1 MCGPIVME
9 AVEKEV
15 SRRNFLRLAGVATAA
30 GLAGSLGAATEV
42 YAAPQRMRLRNMQ
55 DLTHTLKPSFPT
67 FSGQPAFK
75 TEVAVTIE
83 RDGYYGLNLAYWEH
97 VGTHMDAP
105 GHFGKTAWTVAEV
118 PVGRLIAPVAVVRI
132 DERAAR
138 NHDSRVLIDDVR
150 AWERRHG
157 RLPRGAA
164 VFMDSGWESRVGS
177 MNAFRNPDA
186 TGVMHFPGFHPDT
199 VEFLLKERTAV
210 GIGVDTLS
218 LDFGAAKVFKTHQ
231 VWLTANRWGLEALAN
246 LSRIPSSGAW
256 VFVGAP
262 KVAEGSGGPSRVVA
276 FW

>member
-9 AVEKEV
+9 AVQKEV
-15 SRRNFLRLAGVATAA
+15 SRRNFLRMAGVATAA

-42 YAAPQRMRLRNMQ
+42 YAAPQMMRLRNMQ

-83 RDGYYGLNLAYWEH
+83 KDGYYGLNLAYWEH

-105 GHFGKTAWTVAEV
+105 GHFGKTAWKVAEV
-118 PVGRLIAPVAVVRI
+118 PVGMLIAPVAVVHI
-132 DERAAR
+132 HERAAR
-138 NHDSRVLIDDVR
+138 NHDARVSVDDVR
-150 AWERRHG
+150 AWEKRNG

-164 VFMDSGWESRVGS
+164 VLMHSGWEARVGS
-177 MNAFRNPDA
+177 MQAFRNPDSS
-186 TGVMHFPGFHPDT
+186 GVMHFPGFHPET
-199 VEFLLKERTAV
+199 VEFLLGERDVV

-218 LDFGAAKVFKTHQ
+218 LDFGASKDFKTHR
-231 VWLTANRWGLEALAN
+231 VWLPRNRWGLEGLAN
-246 LSRIPSSGAW
+246 LAKIPPSGAL